1 MLSVPR
7 SVPFVREQVQGITV
21 TLCAQVPWH
30 GALCPYSPMDTHR
43 HPCVFWCLRVPVRA
57 PLYDLHS
64 ETCLSTCPSTRV
76 PGHPLKVDMGCMIQ
90 DTGRGNQASLGHT
103 GPGRLFLSPLDQHPE
118 DANACAYLHLYL
130 VCVCVQTLL
139 CIRVSGVCL
148 YACEPELL
156 LPQGPWPA
164 PPQGSTLHKQHEV
177 LGRLNIEAGRS
188 QLLAWCR
195 WVGVCHGAG
204 SRGGHEP
211 GELGS
216 GE

>member
-76 PGHPLKVDMGCMIQ
+76 HGHPLKVDMGCMIQ

-103 GPGRLFLSPLDQHPE
+103 GPGRLFLSPWTSAQRMRMPVHICTCTWCVYVCRHF
-118 DANACAYLHLYL
+118 CAYVYQ
-130 VCVCVQTLL
+130 VCVCMRVNLSCFCLRDPGLPRLRVQLFT
-139 CIRVSGVCL
+139 
-148 YACEPELL
+148 
-156 LPQGPWPA
+156 
-164 PPQGSTLHKQHEV
+164 
-177 LGRLNIEAGRS
+177 NNMRS
-188 QLLAWCR
+188 WE
-195 WVGVCHGAG
+195 G
-204 SRGGHEP
+204 
-211 GELGS
+211 
-216 GE
+216 